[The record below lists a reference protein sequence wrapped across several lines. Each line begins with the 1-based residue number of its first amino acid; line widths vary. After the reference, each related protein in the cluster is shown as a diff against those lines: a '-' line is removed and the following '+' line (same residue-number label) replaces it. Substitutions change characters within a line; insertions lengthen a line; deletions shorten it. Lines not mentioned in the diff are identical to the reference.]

1 MRSGPKL
8 FLQSRQRKRQNN
20 NLHYELSQKRER
32 KLNARRQLTQ
42 PGKFHSFTGATA
54 EGLVPSGLQ
63 LCWRLRLDEKQRLM
77 NESAQMQGRWKGWEE
92 GRLCET
98 EPEPVRW
105 QHVLTCA
112 TVRMKSPR
120 LNFIT
125 NFWAHFHQVL
135 SFSKS
140 GQNPLSGAHRGFTS
154 QGTVVSHEIQTLFFR
169 SEQFET
175 IPGKISYTL
184 SAPAD

>member
-77 NESAQMQGRWKGWEE
+77 NESAQMQGRWKG
-92 GRLCET
+92 
-98 EPEPVRW
+98 
-105 QHVLTCA
+105 
-112 TVRMKSPR
+112 
-120 LNFIT
+120 
-125 NFWAHFHQVL
+125 
-135 SFSKS
+135 
-140 GQNPLSGAHRGFTS
+140 
-154 QGTVVSHEIQTLFFR
+154 
-169 SEQFET
+169 
-175 IPGKISYTL
+175 
-184 SAPAD
+184 